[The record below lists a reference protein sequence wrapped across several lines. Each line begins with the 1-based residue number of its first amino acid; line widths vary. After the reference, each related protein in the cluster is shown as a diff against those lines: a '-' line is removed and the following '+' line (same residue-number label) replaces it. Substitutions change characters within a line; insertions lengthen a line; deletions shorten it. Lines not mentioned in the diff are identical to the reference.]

1 MNQIQAFNFNSSEIR
16 VVRGADGE
24 PWFVAKD
31 VADVLGYE
39 KPENAVARHCRGS
52 VTTPKQGGGFL
63 TIIPERDVY
72 RLIMR
77 SKLPAAEKFEEWV
90 VGEVLPSIRK
100 HGAYMTSATIDELT
114 DNPDLLIQ
122 LATKLK
128 FEKEQR
134 VLMEQQRDEAI
145 RTKALIG
152 SKREA
157 TAMATASVAKRRAEA
172 LAEKIGESVT
182 WKAVKSIRWLLDI
195 FAESKGM
202 WSSVGKKLKALSDE
216 MGYDVRT
223 IENSDYGQVN
233 AYHRDV
239 IARFRAKLS
248 ADPNMLAKYRRDEM
262 ERSA

>member
-1 MNQIQAFNFNSSEIR
+1 MNQIQAFNFNSSEVR
-16 VVRGADGE
+16 VVRDEHGE

-31 VADVLGYE
+31 VCDVLELVNPSEALKALDDDERNTLRISEGIRGN
-39 KPENAVARHCRGS
+39 PEMN
-52 VTTPKQGGGFL
+52 
-63 TIIPERDVY
+63 IISESGMYTLV
-72 RLIMR
+72 MR
-77 SKLPAAEKFEEWV
+77 SNKPHARKFRKWV
-90 VGEVLPSIRK
+90 TSEVLPSIRK
-100 HGAYMTSATIDELT
+100 TGSYAAPQTYPEALRA
-114 DNPDLLIQ
+114 
-122 LATKLK
+122 LANEYEMRALA
-128 FEKEQR
+128 EA
-134 VLMEQQRDEAI
+134 QRDEAI

>member
-1 MNQIQAFNFNSSEIR
+1 MNQIQAFNFNSSEVR
-16 VVRGADGE
+16 VVRDEHGE

-31 VADVLGYE
+31 VCDVLE
-39 KPENAVARHCRGS
+39 LTNPTVALEALDEDERSKFFLGR
-52 VTTPKQGGGFL
+52 QGEGNVISESGMYTL
-63 TIIPERDVY
+63 V
-72 RLIMR
+72 MR
-77 SKLPAAEKFEEWV
+77 SNKPHARKFRKWV
-90 VGEVLPSIRK
+90 TSEVLPSIRK
-100 HGAYMTSATIDELT
+100 TGSYAAPQTYPEALRALANEYEMRALAEA
-114 DNPDLLIQ
+114 Q
-122 LATKLK
+122 L
-128 FEKEQR
+128 
-134 VLMEQQRDEAI
+134 DEAI

-248 ADPNMLAKYRRDEM
+248 ADPNMLAKYRREEM

>member
-1 MNQIQAFNFNSSEIR
+1 MNQIQAFSFNSSEVR
-16 VVRGADGE
+16 VVRDEQGE

-31 VADVLGYE
+31 VCEVLELVNPSEALKALDDDERNTLRISEGIRGN
-39 KPENAVARHCRGS
+39 PEMN
-52 VTTPKQGGGFL
+52 
-63 TIIPERDVY
+63 IISESGMYTLV
-72 RLIMR
+72 MR
-77 SKLPAAEKFEEWV
+77 SNKPHARKFRKWV
-90 VGEVLPSIRK
+90 TSEVLPSIRK
-100 HGAYMTSATIDELT
+100 TGSYAAPQTYPEALRA
-114 DNPDLLIQ
+114 
-122 LATKLK
+122 LANEYEMRALA
-128 FEKEQR
+128 EA
-134 VLMEQQRDEAI
+134 QRDEAI

-248 ADPNMLAKYRRDEM
+248 ADPNMLAKYRREEM

>member
-16 VVRGADGE
+16 VVKDERGE

-31 VADVLGYE
+31 VCDVLEIEDARKSVGYLDE
-39 KPENAVARHCRGS
+39 DERTISPVTDSLGRLQDTFIINESGLYSLILRSRKPEARKFRKW
-52 VTTPKQGGGFL
+52 VT
-63 TIIPERDVY
+63 
-72 RLIMR
+72 
-77 SKLPAAEKFEEWV
+77 S
-90 VGEVLPSIRK
+90 EVLPSIRK
-100 HGAYMTSATIDELT
+100 TGSYAAPQTYPEALRA
-114 DNPDLLIQ
+114 
-122 LATKLK
+122 LANEYEMRALA
-128 FEKEQR
+128 EA
-134 VLMEQQRDEAI
+134 QRDEAI